1 MTTLYAPVISVHEA
15 QAATRRLQRAGKTI
29 HQAHGK
35 PASRLASVLTE
46 SEYLKIKTQL
56 GDQLDTM
63 KPVEQALGRALA
75 ELEKRPRVLLE
86 LAFEPTHTFIDEL
99 KAWLTKHGPTPC
111 LLEWQMNPEVVG
123 GVIVGWHG
131 KRFDYSIAA
140 KLNTYDEFPEV
151 S

>member
-1 MTTLYAPVISVHEA
+1 MTTLYAPVMSVHEA
-15 QAATRRLQRAGKTI
+15 QAATRRLQQAGKTL

-46 SEYLKIKTQL
+46 VEYQQLKTQL
-56 GDQLDTM
+56 GDSLDSM
-63 KPVEQALGRALA
+63 KPLEQALNGALA

-86 LAFEPTHTFIDEL
+86 LAFEPTHTFIAEL

-111 LLEWQMNPEVVG
+111 LLELKMNPGVVG

-131 KRFDYSIAA
+131 KRFDYSVGA